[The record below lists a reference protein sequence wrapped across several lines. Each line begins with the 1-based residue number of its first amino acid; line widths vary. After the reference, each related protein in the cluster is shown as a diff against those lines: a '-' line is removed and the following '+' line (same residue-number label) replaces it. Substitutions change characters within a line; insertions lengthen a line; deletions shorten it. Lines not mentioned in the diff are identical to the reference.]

1 MAGLI
6 KEEEIKEMWEL
17 IREREKD
24 YKEIKEGFKEV
35 RELFKE
41 TDRRSKETDRR
52 SKETDRRS
60 KETDRQLKETDKQ
73 IKELSRLFTG
83 QWGKLIE
90 ALVEPGVKKLFVDRN
105 IGVRETHRRVESVRN
120 GSKMEV
126 DLLLI
131 NDQDIVVIE
140 VKTTLQVD
148 DVREFV
154 VDLQNFLEFFPRYKS
169 YNIYGAIAALQ
180 MEEGADR
187 FAYKQGLFVLKA
199 GKENM
204 VEMLNDLKFKP
215 KNFNM

>member
-41 TDRRSKETDRR
+41 TDRRSKETDR
-52 SKETDRRS
+52 
-60 KETDRQLKETDKQ
+60 Q

-90 ALVEPGVKKLFVDRN
+90 ALVEPGVKNLFVDRN
-105 IGVRETHRRVESVRN
+105 IRVRETHRRVESVRN
-120 GSKMEV
+120 GSTMEV

-140 VKTTLQVD
+140 VKTTLQID
-148 DVREFV
+148 DVRDFL
-154 VDLQNFLEFFPRYKS
+154 VDLQNFLRFFPKYKS
-169 YNIYGAIAALQ
+169 YNIYFSI
-180 MEEGADR
+180 
-187 FAYKQGLFVLKA
+187 
-199 GKENM
+199 
-204 VEMLNDLKFKP
+204 
-215 KNFNM
+215 

>member
-17 IREREKD
+17 SREREKD
-24 YKEIKEGFKEV
+24 YKEIKEGFKEI
-35 RELFKE
+35 RELF
-41 TDRRSKETDRR
+41 
-52 SKETDRRS
+52 KETDRRS

-73 IKELSRLFTG
+73 IKDLSRLFTG

-105 IGVRETHRRVESVRN
+105 IGVRETHRRIESVRN
-120 GSKMEV
+120 GSTMEV

-148 DVREFV
+148 DVRDFV
-154 VDLQNFLEFFPRYKS
+154 VKLQNLLQFFPKYKS

-215 KNFNM
+215 KNFNRVVPF

>member
-6 KEEEIKEMWEL
+6 KEQEIKEIWEL

-41 TDRRSKETDRR
+41 TDRRS
-52 SKETDRRS
+52 
-60 KETDRQLKETDKQ
+60 KETDKQ

-105 IGVRETHRRVESVRN
+105 IRVRETHRRVESVRN
-120 GSKMEV
+120 GSTMEV

>member
-1 MAGLI
+1 MAGVI
-6 KEEEIKEMWEL
+6 KKEEIKEMWEL
-17 IREREKD
+17 IREREKE

-35 RELFKE
+35 RQLFKE
-41 TDRRSKETDRR
+41 TDKE
-52 SKETDRRS
+52 
-60 KETDRQLKETDKQ
+60 
-73 IKELSRLFTG
+73 IKDLSRLFTG

-90 ALVEPGVKKLFVDRN
+90 ALVEPGVINLFVDRN
-105 IGVRETHRRVESVRN
+105 IRVTETHRRVESVRN
-120 GSKMEV
+120 GSKMEI
-126 DLLLI
+126 DLLLL

-148 DVREFV
+148 DVRDFLD
-154 VDLQNFLEFFPRYKS
+154 DLQNLLKFFPRYKT
-169 YNIYGAIAALQ
+169 YNIYGAVAALR

-215 KNFNM
+215 KNFNIKLSERFFYIIL